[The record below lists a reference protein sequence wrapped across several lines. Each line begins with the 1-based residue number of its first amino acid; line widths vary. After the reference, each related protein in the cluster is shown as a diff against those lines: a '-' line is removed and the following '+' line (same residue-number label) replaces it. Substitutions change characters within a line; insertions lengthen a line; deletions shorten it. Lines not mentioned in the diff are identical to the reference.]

1 MQLSNFISHFD
12 KTGKPSLLRRTT
24 GVRARSEC
32 SFGILVVDASFKA
45 SMLQFCVDALK
56 HRLELNKGETLEVLP
71 LVRAA

>member
-1 MQLSNFISHFD
+1 M
-12 KTGKPSLLRRTT
+12 
-24 GVRARSEC
+24 
-32 SFGILVVDASFKA
+32 DASFKA